1 MRLTRYIVLHLL
13 CAIGSPLFSADH
25 WAFQSPGE
33 PSIPILENKAW
44 AKNPIDAFILRKL
57 STRNLVPSP
66 QVGRA
71 RLLRRAHLD
80 IIGLPPTPGQT
91 REFLAD
97 ERPDAYE
104 RTLDKLLASPRHGER
119 WGRHWLD
126 LARYADSSGFH
137 DDLHRPNAWRYR
149 DYVIQSLNT
158 DKPYARF
165 LTEQIA
171 GDEAYPGNIDALT
184 GTGFCRNGPSND
196 NNVKAPQREQYR
208 LDQLDDV
215 LSTTVSVFL
224 GLTIGCARCHD
235 HKSEP
240 ISQEDYYRILAVF
253 NTGGPREYLIGGAT
267 QKEGKKQKGP
277 AVRSFQDF
285 AAKARPTF
293 VLFRGDAKSRGP
305 GVMPS
310 VPSAL
315 QAIPFPKPEPLAGLK
330 TTGLRHSLARWMT
343 SGKHPLTWRVIVNRL
358 WLHHLG
364 RGIVESP
371 SNFGTSGSPPS
382 HPKLLDHLA
391 QQLLGHGGQLKPIHR
406 YILTSATYRQDSGSG
421 TKAALGEDEM
431 KLFGR
436 FTPRRLEAE
445 IIRDSILQASGNL
458 NLQMGGPGIKPRIA
472 PSILR
477 RSKRNE
483 WPLVKKETGAHWRR
497 SSYIY
502 VKRQLLMPML
512 ELFDAPTATVSCELR
527 ARSTVPTQALTLL
540 NNPFVNNQA
549 SSLASQE
556 EDSTTI
562 LLEKTLGRTANPQLL
577 AEADSFI
584 NERSKVYTD
593 KGHSPNKARQ
603 MARTDLCVVLFNSS
617 MFVYID

>member
-1 MRLTRYIVLHLL
+1 MRLSQYIIVHLF
-13 CAIGSPLFSADH
+13 CATGQLLPANDH
-25 WAFQSPGE
+25 WAFKSPGI
-33 PSIPILENKAW
+33 PSIPRMENKAW
-44 AKNPIDAFILRKL
+44 VKNPIDAFIHEKL
-57 STRNLVPSP
+57 STHNVIPSNEA
-66 QVGRA
+66 GRA
-71 RLLRRAHLD
+71 RLLRRAYLD
-80 IIGLPPTPGQT
+80 IIGLPPTPDQIS
-91 REFLAD
+91 EFLLD
-97 ERPDAYE
+97 ERPDTYE
-104 RTLDKLLASPRHGER
+104 RTIDKLLASPRHGER

-137 DDLHRPNAWRYR
+137 DDLDRPNAWRYR

-158 DKPYARF
+158 DKPYDRF

-171 GDEAYPGNIDALT
+171 GDEAYPGNLEALT

-196 NNVKAPQREQYR
+196 NNLKAPQREQYR

-215 LSTTVSVFL
+215 LSTTASVFL

-253 NTGGPREYLIGGAT
+253 NTGGPREYLISGST
-267 QKEGKKQKGP
+267 QKKGKKIKGP
-277 AVRSFQDF
+277 AIRSFQDTDI
-285 AAKARPTF
+285 KARSTF
-293 VLFRGDAKSRGP
+293 VLFRGDPKARG
-305 GVMPS
+305 MQIKPS

-315 QAIPFPKPEPLAGLK
+315 KSIPFPEPKPFADLE

-343 SGKHPLTWRVIVNRL
+343 SLKHPLTWRVIANRL
-358 WLHHLG
+358 WLYHLG
-364 RGIVESP
+364 DGIVETP

-382 HPKLLDHLA
+382 HPELLDHLT
-391 QQLLGHGGQLKPIHR
+391 QQLLMHDGHLKPMHR
-406 YILTSATYRQDSGSG
+406 YILTSATYRQGPG
-421 TKAALGEDEM
+421 YENKNTPGVEKI

-445 IIRDSILQASGNL
+445 IIRDSILHSSGNL
-458 NLQMGGPGIKPRIA
+458 NLHMGGPGIKPRIS
-472 PSILR
+472 PSILE

-483 WPLVKKETGAHWRR
+483 WPLIKKETGAHWRR

-512 ELFDAPTATVSCELR
+512 ELFDTPTATVSCELR
-527 ARSTVPTQALTLL
+527 SRSTVPTQALTLL
-540 NNPFVNNQA
+540 NNPFVNEQA
-549 SSLASQE
+549 SHLARQVK
-556 EDSTTI
+556 DSIAI
-562 LLEKTLGRTANPQLL
+562 LLEKTLGRPANPQLMV
-577 AEADSFI
+577 EADSFI

-593 KGHSPNKARQ
+593 KGHQADKARL

>member
-33 PSIPILENKAW
+33 PSIPTLENRAW
-44 AKNPIDAFILRKL
+44 AKNPIDAFILGKL
-57 STRNLVPSP
+57 SARDLVPSP
-66 QVGRA
+66 QADRA

-91 REFLAD
+91 REFLTN

-104 RTLDKLLASPRHGER
+104 RAIDKLLASPRHGER

-137 DDLHRPNAWRYR
+137 DDLNRPNAWRYR
-149 DYVIQSLNT
+149 DYVIHSLNT

-215 LSTTVSVFL
+215 LSTTSSVFL

-253 NTGGPREYLIGGAT
+253 NTGEPREYLISGAT
-267 QKEGKKQKGP
+267 QNKGKKKKGS
-277 AVRSFQDF
+277 AIRSFQD
-285 AAKARPTF
+285 ADAEARPTF
-293 VLFRGDAKSRGP
+293 VLFRGDAKARGAE
-305 GVMPS
+305 VKPS
-310 VPSAL
+310 VPSIL
-315 QAIPFPKPEPLAGLK
+315 QAIPFPKPEPLTGLK
-330 TTGLRHSLARWMT
+330 TTGLRHSLSRWMT
-343 SGKHPLTWRVIVNRL
+343 SGKHPLTWRVIANRL

-382 HPKLLDHLA
+382 HPELLDHLA
-391 QQLLGHGGQLKPIHR
+391 QQLLRHDGQLKPIHR
-406 YILTSATYRQDSGSG
+406 YILTSATYRQDSGAG
-421 TKAALGEDEM
+421 NKATPDREQM

-458 NLQMGGPGIKPRIA
+458 NLRMGGPGIKPRIA

-540 NNPFVNNQA
+540 NNPFVNEQA
-549 SSLASQE
+549 SHLAKQGK
-556 EDSTTI
+556 DSTAI
-562 LLEKTLGRTANPQLL
+562 LLEKTLGRPTNPQLL
-577 AEADSFI
+577 SEADSFV
-584 NERSKVYTD
+584 NERSKVYRD
-593 KGHSPNKARQ
+593 KGHSSDKARQ

-617 MFVYID
+617 MFLYLD